1 MKKVYICARNQY
13 NEETSKLS
21 KKLEEIG
28 YEVWYAAKDTPQDL
42 DQKDIYRRNLELIR
56 GADLFLAYFV
66 RDGYYG
72 IDFAVEVGKASEMG
86 KQVLGLVNL
95 STDEIQDLK
104 DRLDNDIMFNHSF
117 TKFFWI
123 TSELFNYLGN

>member
-1 MKKVYICARNQY
+1 MKKVFICARNKY
-13 NEETSKLS
+13 NEETSELS

-28 YEVWYAAKDTPQDL
+28 YKVWYAAKDTPQDL
-42 DQKDIYRRNLELIR
+42 DEKEIYRRNLELIR

-66 RDGYYG
+66 RDGHYG

-95 STDEIQDLK
+95 SADEIQDLK

-117 TKFFWI
+117 TKIFWI
-123 TSELFNYLGN
+123 TRELFNYLRN